1 MTKLIELFE
10 AIPDTVEIREDGE
23 EKYVMEESATHET
36 TFKYIKDIIDGKVEP
51 SLKSEAIPAT
61 NDEPVKVVVG
71 KTFEEIVLG
80 GKNVFLEIYAPWCGH
95 CKALEPAYKEL
106 AEEMAEVDTEVVIA
120 KLDGTANDIIDDRF
134 EVRGFPTLFFV
145 NSEGKV
151 TKYQEAREK
160 DAMKDFIEENKTGKS
175 SPPTKETEDK
185 EEI

>member
-1 MTKLIELFE
+1 M
-10 AIPDTVEIREDGE
+10 G
-23 EKYVMEESATHET
+23 
-36 TFKYIKDIIDGKVEP
+36 
-51 SLKSEAIPAT
+51 KSEAIPAT

-95 CKALEPAYKEL
+95 CKALEPTYNEL
-106 AEEMAEVDTEVVIA
+106 VIA
-120 KLDGTANDIIDDRF
+120 KLDGTANDIMDDRF

-151 TKYQEAREK
+151 TKYTEACEK
-160 DAMKDFIEENKTGKS
+160 DPMKDFIEENKTGAS
-175 SPPTKETEDK
+175 SSASKDK